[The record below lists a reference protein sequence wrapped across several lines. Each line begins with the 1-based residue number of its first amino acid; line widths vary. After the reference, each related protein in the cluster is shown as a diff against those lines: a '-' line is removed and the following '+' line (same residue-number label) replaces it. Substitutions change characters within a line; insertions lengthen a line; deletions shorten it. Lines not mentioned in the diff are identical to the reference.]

1 MNGNETVSRLDFE
14 STVDLLTAAVESS
27 GLKIVAII
35 NAQENLKKIGAEI
48 GGNKIL
54 EVFHPKLAKEV
65 FQKGNI
71 RAGIVPPLRIYVYED
86 AGVTHVA
93 TQSAVD
99 LFSSYAG
106 LQDLARK
113 VDEML
118 ESIVSKIQ

>member
-1 MNGNETVSRLDFE
+1 MKGSEAVSHLDFE
-14 STVDLLTAAVESS
+14 STVDLLMAAVESS

-65 FQKGNI
+65 FQKDI

-106 LQDLARK
+106 LHDLARK

>member
-65 FQKGNI
+65 FQKDI

-106 LQDLARK
+106 LHDLARK

>member
-1 MNGNETVSRLDFE
+1 MNGNETISRLDFE

-65 FQKGNI
+65 FQKDI

-106 LQDLARK
+106 LHDLARK

>member
-1 MNGNETVSRLDFE
+1 MNGNETISRLDFE

-65 FQKGNI
+65 FQKDI

-93 TQSAVD
+93 AQSAVD

>member
-65 FQKGNI
+65 FQKDI

-93 TQSAVD
+93 AQSAVD

>member
-65 FQKGNI
+65 FQKDI

-106 LQDLARK
+106 LQDLSRK

>member
-65 FQKGNI
+65 FQKDI

-106 LQDLARK
+106 LHDLARK

-118 ESIVSKIQ
+118 ESIVRKIQ

>member
-65 FQKGNI
+65 FQKDI

-99 LFSSYAG
+99 LFSSYAV

>member
-65 FQKGNI
+65 FQKDI

-93 TQSAVD
+93 AQSAVD

-106 LQDLARK
+106 LQDLSRK

>member
-1 MNGNETVSRLDFE
+1 M
-14 STVDLLTAAVESS
+14 
-27 GLKIVAII
+27 KIVAII

-65 FQKGNI
+65 FQKDI
-71 RAGIVPPLRIYVYED
+71 RSGIVPPLRIYVYED

>member
-65 FQKGNI
+65 FQKDI

-93 TQSAVD
+93 AQSAVD

-106 LQDLARK
+106 LHDLARK

>member
-1 MNGNETVSRLDFE
+1 MNGNETISRLDFE

-48 GGNKIL
+48 GGNKIF

-65 FQKGNI
+65 FQKDI

-93 TQSAVD
+93 AQSAVD

-106 LQDLARK
+106 LHDLARK

>member
-1 MNGNETVSRLDFE
+1 MNGNETISRLDFE

-65 FQKGNI
+65 FQKDI

>member
-1 MNGNETVSRLDFE
+1 LNGNETVSRLDFE

-65 FQKGNI
+65 FQKDI

>member
-65 FQKGNI
+65 FQKDI

>member
-1 MNGNETVSRLDFE
+1 MNGNETISRLDFE

-65 FQKGNI
+65 FQKDI

-93 TQSAVD
+93 AQSAVD

-106 LQDLARK
+106 LQDLSRK